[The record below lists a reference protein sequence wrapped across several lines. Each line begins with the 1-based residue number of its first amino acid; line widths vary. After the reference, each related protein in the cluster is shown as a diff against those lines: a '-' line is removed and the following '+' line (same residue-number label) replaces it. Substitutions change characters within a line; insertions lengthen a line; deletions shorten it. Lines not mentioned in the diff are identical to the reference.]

1 MVAGDVE
8 GQYDALFNRVNTI
21 NKKSGPF
28 DMLLCVGD
36 FFSADPSSEA
46 QLESYKIAEKK
57 GYYKQKHYYKQNKFS
72 FINITYF

>member
-1 MVAGDVE
+1 MKLRSPQNPNIPFSLVAGDVE

-36 FFSADPSSEA
+36 FFSSDPASEE
-46 QLESYKIAEKK
+46 QLEAYKIAEKK
-57 GYYKQKHYYKQNKFS
+57 GNDM
-72 FINITYF
+72 T